1 MYAFWSYSVTQT
13 LGLLIELKVTSSPK
27 GHDPNWK
34 SLDQDHDQN
43 ILNEAFVSD
52 RLTFKKD
59 ESKKHTLGTSV
70 AHN

>member
-13 LGLLIELKVTSSPK
+13 LGLLIELKVTSLPK
-27 GHDPNWK
+27 GHDPYWK

-43 ILNEAFVSD
+43 ILNESFVSFD
-52 RLTFKKD
+52 FKKD

-70 AHN
+70 VHN

>member
-27 GHDPNWK
+27 GHDPYWK

-43 ILNEAFVSD
+43 ILNESFVSFD
-52 RLTFKKD
+52 FKKD
-59 ESKKHTLGTSV
+59 ESKKHALGTSV
-70 AHN
+70 VHN